1 MRATVPFRRPEMLA
15 RLRTEPVDVL
25 VIGGGI
31 TGCGVALDAA
41 TRGLSVA
48 VVERDDFASGTSSKS
63 SKLIHGGLRYL
74 QQGDVRLVYE
84 ALHERQRLIRNAPH
98 LVTVMPFLI
107 PVLTRDGPVSKR
119 IAKALRSA
127 LWMYDLTGGL
137 RIGRRHQRLDAE
149 TALARCPT
157 LPADRLSGGFVY
169 FDAQADDARV
179 TLEVARTAAAQGAIV
194 ANRCEAT
201 ELTRSDDTGP
211 VDGAVVVDRL
221 TGEAFPVRARCVVS
235 ATGVW
240 VDAVRAL
247 DEGID
252 PETVRPAKGVHL
264 TVPWELVRNEI
275 AVIVS
280 VPKDKRSLFLV
291 PWGPLPDGTFEY
303 CYVGT
308 TDTDYVGDLDDPQTN
323 DDDLD
328 YVLGALA
335 HSITPPTGRPIT
347 RDDVTAVWAGLRPL
361 VRSASSG
368 RTADLSRRHQVTTS
382 ASGVVTVTGGKFTT
396 YRLMAQDTVDV
407 VMDRLGRARTW
418 RTGRSRTKRLR
429 LVGAEGYRPPAGD
442 HPHHRL
448 SRRYGGG
455 VGAVKDL
462 IRADRALAEPLV
474 PGLRYLRAE
483 AVHAVRAEMAVTL
496 DDVLVRRTRAHL
508 EDRAAC
514 RAAADDVAAL
524 LAPELGWTDEETRS
538 QVAAYRRLCD
548 AEEAAA
554 GVPDAR
560 HAVADDAATAREG
573 VR

>member
-1 MRATVPFRRPEMLA
+1 MAATVPFQRPAMLA
-15 RLRTEPVDVL
+15 RLRREHVDVL

-41 TRGLSVA
+41 ARGLSVA
-48 VVERDDFASGTSSKS
+48 LVERDDFAAGTSSKS

-98 LVTVMPFLI
+98 LVSVMPFLI

-127 LWMYDLTGGL
+127 LWMYDLTGGI
-137 RIGRRHQRLDAE
+137 RIGRRHRRLDAG
-149 TALARCPT
+149 TALAHCPT
-157 LPADRLSGGFVY
+157 LPADRISGGFVY
-169 FDAQADDARV
+169 YDAHADDARV
-179 TLEVARTAAAQGAIV
+179 TLEVARTAAAHGAIV
-194 ANRCEAT
+194 ANRCEVV
-201 ELTRSDDTGP
+201 ELTRRGGT
-211 VDGAVVVDRL
+211 VDGAVVRDVLSDE
-221 TGEAFPVRARCVVS
+221 TFPVRARCVVS

-247 DEGID
+247 DEGTD
-252 PETVRPAKGVHL
+252 PETVRPAKGVHV
-264 TVPWELVRNEI
+264 TVPWDLVRNDI

-291 PWGPLPDGTFEY
+291 PWGPLPDGTFEH

-323 DDDLD
+323 ADDLD

-335 HSITPPTGRPIT
+335 HSVTPPSGRPIT

-361 VRSASSG
+361 VKSASSG

-382 ASGVVTVTGGKFTT
+382 AGGVVTVTGGKFTT
-396 YRLMAQDTVDV
+396 YRQMAEDTVDL
-407 VMDRLGRARTW
+407 VMDRLGRPRSW

-429 LVGAEGYRPPAGD
+429 LVGGVGYREPAGD

-448 SRRYGGG
+448 SRRYGGA
-455 VGAVKDL
+455 VSEVKDL
-462 IRADRALAEPLV
+462 IRADPALAEPLI

-483 AVHAVRAEMAVTL
+483 AVYAAREEMANTL
-496 DDVLVRRTRAHL
+496 TDVLARRTRAHL

-514 RAAADDVAAL
+514 REAAPDVAAL
-524 LAPELGWTDEETRS
+524 LASELGWTAEEEAA
-538 QVAAYRRLCD
+538 QVAAYLATCE
-548 AEEAAA
+548 AEELAAEA
-554 GVPDAR
+554 PDAR
-560 HAVADDAATAREG
+560 HALLDPTARG
-573 VR
+573 AP